1 MRSLDRRWW
10 VAIGVVVIAL
20 IALIYSRLTAPPE
33 ECKPVLDLLEYNK
46 SQGELIREK
55 TENDEGMLTAA
66 DEIAYQAWADGL
78 AERARNIDR
87 DELRIAAV
95 EVADLAATFVRTM
108 PEVRAAAESRV
119 PGAPTPAVVFE
130 QAARSDQIQRK
141 LAELADACKP

>member
-1 MRSLDRRWW
+1 VRSLDWRWW

-33 ECKPVLDLLEYNK
+33 ECKPVLELLEYNS
-46 SQGELIREK
+46 SQGQLIREK
-55 TENDEGMLTAA
+55 TADEEGVPTAA

-78 AERARNIDR
+78 AERARNV
-87 DELRIAAV
+87 DEPSLRFTAI